1 MSKAARMYCSEVPL
15 VHGENALDLKPF
27 RRRHN
32 GCVGETQRQIA
43 VLHDQFPATNH
54 VLVKRCDEREGAR
67 FDAFQEFQRGIDAE
81 ARG

>member
-1 MSKAARMYCSEVPL
+1 MAHPARLNRSKVPL
-15 VHGENALDLKPF
+15 VHGENALNLKPF
-27 RRRHN
+27 RRCHN